1 MRFSQP
7 LFAEVQQARK
17 MYTSAALEYNVSVL
31 FGVNCTYI
39 NSLMPNGGNQ
49 K

>member
-7 LFAEVQQARK
+7 LSAEAQQARK
-17 MYTSAALEYNVSVL
+17 MSTSAALECNVSVL
-31 FGVNCTYI
+31 FGVDYTHI